1 MKLTISY
8 YYANIKKFV
17 NKKESFFQLFFR
29 CLTFYVMQKYE
40 KNKKSKGFIG
50 LNQYKN
56 RMFGLIYLFSNQ
68 ESGVF
73 PVIFLKTI

>member
-1 MKLTISY
+1 
-8 YYANIKKFV
+8 
-17 NKKESFFQLFFR
+17 
-29 CLTFYVMQKYE
+29 MQKYE

-56 RMFGLIYLFSNQ
+56 RLFGLIYLFSNQ

>member
-1 MKLTISY
+1 
-8 YYANIKKFV
+8 
-17 NKKESFFQLFFR
+17 
-29 CLTFYVMQKYE
+29 MQKY
-40 KNKKSKGFIG
+40 KKTKPDENIIG

-56 RMFGLIYLFSNQ
+56 RKFGLIYLFSNQ